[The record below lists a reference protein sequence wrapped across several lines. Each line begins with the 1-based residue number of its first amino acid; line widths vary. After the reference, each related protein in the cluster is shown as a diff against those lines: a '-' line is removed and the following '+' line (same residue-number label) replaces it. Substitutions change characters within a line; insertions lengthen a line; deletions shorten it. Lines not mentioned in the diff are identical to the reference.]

1 MTITFDGVSS
11 PHKAIIMCD
20 GILEQTKWVTF
31 WPCHPSWSWLMGS
44 LDAVMRRTLPL
55 SRWKRHF
62 ELIEGILDLKILGDE
77 AQYGFS
83 HDVAYYVQPYLFLTL
98 ATNHIFLIHLKRVEY
113 NASLTDR
120 TVRKNMTESTW
131 KLLLKCSFPNYC
143 EVFKGCHLTHC
154 WHSILNKYSEID
166 VEIFLVLVGL
176 LTDYLPD
183 YWLPFFILR
192 RDFPLKSQTSSLV
205 WGIEKWKWNRDAK
218 KQKSFD
224 LSVHVWALTIIHNV
238 YYT

>member
-1 MTITFDGVSS
+1 MYKPQALTTITFDGVSF

-20 GILEQTKWVTF
+20 GILEQNKWVTF

-62 ELIEGILDLKILGDE
+62 ELIEGIHDHKILGDE

-83 HDVAYYVQPYLFLTL
+83 HDVAYYVEPFLFLTL
-98 ATNHIFLIHLKRVEY
+98 ATSHIFLIHLKRVEY

-120 TVRKNMTESTW
+120 TDSKNMTESTW

-143 EVFKGCHLTHC
+143 EVFKGCHLTHTAGTVYV
-154 WHSILNKYSEID
+154 SINI
-166 VEIFLVLVGL
+166 
-176 LTDYLPD
+176 
-183 YWLPFFILR
+183 
-192 RDFPLKSQTSSLV
+192 
-205 WGIEKWKWNRDAK
+205 
-218 KQKSFD
+218 QK
-224 LSVHVWALTIIHNV
+224 
-238 YYT
+238 

>member
-1 MTITFDGVSS
+1 MGHFLALPPQLVLADGQFGCRNAENFATEPV
-11 PHKAIIMCD
+11 K
-20 GILEQTKWVTF
+20 ETF
-31 WPCHPSWSWLMGS
+31 WV
-44 LDAVMRRTLPL
+44 ARRH
-55 SRWKRHF
+55 SY
-62 ELIEGILDLKILGDE
+62 LKILGDE

>member
-1 MTITFDGVSS
+1 MGHFLALPPQLVLADGQFGCRNAENFATEPVKETFWVDRRHSWPQNTRRWGSIWLFPWCCLLRTALSISDFSNKSHFSYSSEACRIQCIFDRQDSQEKYDWIYLKITFEV
-11 PHKAIIMCD
+11 
-20 GILEQTKWVTF
+20 Q
-31 WPCHPSWSWLMGS
+31 
-44 LDAVMRRTLPL
+44 L
-55 SRWKRHF
+55 S
-62 ELIEGILDLKILGDE
+62 
-77 AQYGFS
+77 
-83 HDVAYYVQPYLFLTL
+83 
-98 ATNHIFLIHLKRVEY
+98 
-113 NASLTDR
+113 
-120 TVRKNMTESTW
+120 
-131 KLLLKCSFPNYC
+131 KLLRSFQR
-143 EVFKGCHLTHC
+143 FHLTHC
-154 WHSILNKYSEID
+154 WHSILNKYLEID

>member
-1 MTITFDGVSS
+1 MTITFMSS

-20 GILEQTKWVTF
+20 GILEQSKWVTF

-120 TVRKNMTESTW
+120 TVRKNMTE
-131 KLLLKCSFPNYC
+131 NYFWSAAFQIIAKFSK
-143 EVFKGCHLTHC
+143 VAI
-154 WHSILNKYSEID
+154 WHTAGTVYSINI
-166 VEIFLVLVGL
+166 
-176 LTDYLPD
+176 
-183 YWLPFFILR
+183 
-192 RDFPLKSQTSSLV
+192 
-205 WGIEKWKWNRDAK
+205 
-218 KQKSFD
+218 QK
-224 LSVHVWALTIIHNV
+224 
-238 YYT
+238 